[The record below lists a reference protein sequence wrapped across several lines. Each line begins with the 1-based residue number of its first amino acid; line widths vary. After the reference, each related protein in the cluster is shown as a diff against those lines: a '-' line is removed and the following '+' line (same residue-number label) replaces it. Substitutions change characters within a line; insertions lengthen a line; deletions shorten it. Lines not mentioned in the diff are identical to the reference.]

1 MRFTKMRTLDFA
13 LKISR
18 LNLNS
23 HIFCVQRKYK
33 ENMMKKNFLNLIFV
47 AGLFSIAALLCSC
60 QKKSSLDLLEQIKQ
74 RGEITVAMEG
84 VWAPWTYHD
93 ESDEL
98 VGFDVEVAKAIAQK
112 LGVRAKFAEVEWD
125 GIFAGMDSKRYDI
138 ALNGVEITPEREQK
152 YDFSIPYGYIRTA
165 LVVRSDNSDIKTFKD
180 LNGKVSTNSLGST
193 YADLAES
200 FGANVITIDT
210 LEETIQLVEHG
221 RADATLNAEVSFM
234 DYFKEHPNAKV
245 KIVALTEEASQVAI
259 PVRKGKET
267 ETLKAAI
274 NTAIEELRADGTLSA
289 ISQKY
294 FGKDIS
300 E

>member
-1 MRFTKMRTLDFA
+1 MYIRMKEKIVKRNFSNLVFVVGIFFA
-13 LKISR
+13 A
-18 LNLNS
+18 
-23 HIFCVQRKYK
+23 
-33 ENMMKKNFLNLIFV
+33 NLI
-47 AGLFSIAALLCSC
+47 CSC

-84 VWAPWTYHD
+84 VWSPWTYHD
-93 ESDEL
+93 ENDEL

-152 YDFSIPYGYIRTA
+152 YDFSVPYGYIHTA
-165 LVVRSDNSDIKTFKD
+165 LIVRNDNSEINSFED
-180 LNGKVSTNSLGST
+180 LKGKVSTNSLGST

-200 FGANVITIDT
+200 YGANIITIDT

-221 RADATLNAEVSFM
+221 RAHATLNADVSLM
-234 DYFKEHPNAKV
+234 DYLKAHPEAKV
-245 KIVALTEEASQVAI
+245 KIVALTENAAQIAI
-259 PVRKGKET
+259 PIRKGKEN
-267 ETLKAAI
+267 ETLKLAL
-274 NTAIEELRADGTLSA
+274 NSAIEELRADGTLSA
-289 ISQKY
+289 ISEKY

>member
-1 MRFTKMRTLDFA
+1 MKE
-13 LKISR
+13 KIVKR
-18 LNLNS
+18 
-23 HIFCVQRKYK
+23 
-33 ENMMKKNFLNLIFV
+33 NFSNLIFV
-47 AGLFSIAALLCSC
+47 AGIFFAANLICSC

-84 VWAPWTYHD
+84 VWSPWTYHD
-93 ESDEL
+93 ENDEL

-152 YDFSIPYGYIRTA
+152 YDFSVPYGYIHTA
-165 LVVRSDNSDIKTFKD
+165 LVVRSDNSEINSFED
-180 LNGKVSTNSLGST
+180 LKGKVSTNSLGST

-200 FGANVITIDT
+200 YGANIITIDT

-221 RADATLNAEVSFM
+221 RAHATLNADVSLM
-234 DYFKEHPNAKV
+234 DYLKAHPDAKV
-245 KIVALTEEASQVAI
+245 KIVALTENASQIAI
-259 PVRKGKET
+259 PIRKGKEN
-267 ETLKAAI
+267 ETLKAAL
-274 NTAIEELRADGTLSA
+274 NSAIEELRADGTLSA
-289 ISQKY
+289 ISEKY